1 MNQQFVIENSGVNAS
16 SCEFL
21 EHLII
26 SLEQNINLVII
37 LTIFY
42 YFYGLVIFYFHM
54 LMWVGDLWIDY

>member
-26 SLEQNINLVII
+26 SLEQNINLII
-37 LTIFY
+37 DEIFEPLLY
-42 YFYGLVIFYFHM
+42 IMKHAVESQDFVQE
-54 LMWVGDLWIDY
+54 V